1 MLARRPA
8 VLPALRPDL
17 RLLDGGRDATGEP
30 TFLIFDAARHRYFH
44 IGWHAFEM
52 LARWSSRTHD
62 ALKDRLRR
70 ELALE
75 VDDQEVDALVGFLD
89 AQELT
94 VDGATTGWRRS
105 LILARS
111 RRAGIA
117 KWLLHNYLFFRI
129 PLVRPDRWLSRAA
142 RVTSVVFTRAFWI
155 AWACLALAAV
165 YLASREWADFTAAWG
180 RVFEPQGMLA
190 FAGGLVILK
199 SIHELGHALV
209 AKRLGCRVASMGVAF
224 MVLTPILYTDTTD
237 AWRLPSRRL
246 RLRIASAGVLA
257 ELIVAPLALL
267 VWAFMTTGFLRDFLF
282 SAAVLAPAL
291 SLAVNLNPFMRFDG
305 YFMLSD
311 ALGMYNLQP
320 RSFALGRWKLREALF
335 AHREPPPEHL
345 PRPLE
350 RLLIAYAYGTWVYRL
365 LLFIAIAVFVYYF
378 FIKIVGIVLFIIEIG
393 YFVARPVAAEMVVWW
408 RLRDRIRLRWWNVMA
423 WGAIAMSLLALVLP
437 WQTAVRVPAIV
448 EASRLEAVHPPASG
462 RVAEVMVKNGDVV
475 AAGQPLVRLEAAELE
490 AREAMALRR
499 IALIELRLARS
510 AGDAADLEQSLI
522 LEQERATEVQALAG
536 IRRLRQDLVVKA
548 PVAGTVVDLD
558 KDLRPGL
565 WLAPR
570 HQIAVLVG
578 SSSVVLRGLVSQ
590 ADVER
595 LEAGMT
601 GSFVADDGVHDLA
614 RVRVESVSRA
624 ADRRL
629 SLPLLAEPYGGR
641 IEAVIDEKKA
651 VYSHEAMFS
660 VRMVLDS
667 DETVAH
673 LLRGVAIIE
682 GEPRSIAMR
691 VLRRVGRVLVQEMG
705 F

>member
-1 MLARRPA
+1 MLAPRPA

-52 LARWSSRTHD
+52 LARWSSRTYD
-62 ALKDRLRR
+62 ALKDRLHR

-75 VDDQEVDALVGFLD
+75 VDDQEVDALVRFLD

-105 LILARS
+105 LILAQS
-111 RRAGIA
+111 RRGGVA
-117 KWLLHNYLFFRI
+117 KWLLHNFLFFRI

-142 RVTSVVFTRAFWI
+142 RATGVVFTRSFWI

-165 YLASREWADFTAAWG
+165 YLASREWADFTAAWH

-209 AKRLGCRVASMGVAF
+209 AKRLGCRVATMGVAF
-224 MVLTPILYTDTTD
+224 MVLAPILYTDTTD
-237 AWRLPSRRL
+237 AWRLPSRRQ

-257 ELIVAPLALL
+257 ELVVAPLALL

-282 SAAVLAPAL
+282 AAAVLAPAL
-291 SLAVNLNPFMRFDG
+291 SMAVNLNPFMRFDG

-311 ALGMYNLQP
+311 ALGLYNLQP
-320 RSFALGRWKLREALF
+320 RSFALGCWKLRETLF
-335 AHREPPPEHL
+335 AHGAPPPEHL
-345 PRPLE
+345 PRSLE
-350 RLLIAYAYGTWVYRL
+350 RLLIVYAYATWLYRL

-378 FIKIVGIVLFIIEIG
+378 FIKIVGIILFIVEIG
-393 YFVARPVAAEMVVWW
+393 YFVVRPVAVEMAVWW
-408 RLRDRIRLRWWNVMA
+408 RLRRQARLRWRNAVT
-423 WGAIAMSLLALVLP
+423 WGVILMLLLAFVLP
-437 WQTAVRVPAIV
+437 WRTSVRVPAIV
-448 EASRLEAVHPPASG
+448 EASRLEAVHPPGAG
-462 RVAEVMVKNGDVV
+462 RVAEILVRNGDVV

-490 AREAMALRR
+490 SREAMALRR
-499 IALIELRLARS
+499 IALLDLRLARS

-522 LEQERATEVQALAG
+522 LEQERVTEAQTLAG

-590 ADVER
+590 TDVER
-595 LEAGMT
+595 IKAGMT
-601 GSFVADDGVHDLA
+601 GSFIADDGVHELT
-614 RVRVESVSRA
+614 RVRVEGVSRA

-629 SLPLLAEPYGGR
+629 SLPLLAEPFGGP

-660 VRMVLDS
+660 VRMVLES

-682 GEPRSIAMR
+682 GDPQSIAMR
-691 VLRRVGRVLVQEMG
+691 VLRRIGRVLAQEIG